1 MREKKGSFFR
11 RRKQQCNICHKQM
24 ATKPALE
31 WYKEI
36 RSHDKLL
43 RLQRIR
49 IFVFCQTETHR
60 CISKSKDNHT
70 HKSSIIQTSKS
81 LKNQSCSKMFPL
93 THANAFPTNTT
104 LIYMDKGSKNSSK
117 V

>member
-1 MREKKGSFFR
+1 
-11 RRKQQCNICHKQM
+11 M

-49 IFVFCQTETHR
+49 IFVYCQTETHR

-104 LIYMDKGSKNSSK
+104 LLYIWTRGLRTLPRFENANNYDSYYY
-117 V
+117 